1 MPRPNVSDQRKT
13 KILEV
18 ARKIFAHKS
27 LKQVKM
33 QDIARKAGLSVGG
46 VYWYYKSKEDIL
58 AALLLQNAERN
69 LALIDRLIET
79 SAPTAQR
86 LKVISEHLIEQVSQL
101 SELYLTGAKYY
112 ARLSHSP
119 ETRMVMNRIDESYR
133 NGLAVLIEQGISH
146 GEFRSV
152 NAQDVATILIGA
164 YEGLMLLWVMS
175 PQTIQLQ
182 ESARLTGQLLLTGL
196 ERG

>member
-1 MPRPNVSDQRKT
+1 MPRPDVSNQRKA

-27 LKQVKM
+27 LKDVKM

-58 AALLLQNAERN
+58 AALLLQNAELN

-86 LKVISEHLIEQVSQL
+86 LKVISEHFIEQVSQL
-101 SELYLTGAKYY
+101 SELYLTGAKYH
-112 ARLSHSP
+112 ARLSHIP
-119 ETRMVMNRIDESYR
+119 ETRMVMNRIDEGYR
-133 NGLAVLIEQGISH
+133 KSLAILIEQGISL

-152 NAQDVATILIGA
+152 NAKDVATIFISA
-164 YEGLMLLWVMS
+164 YEGLMLLWIMS
-175 PQTIQLQ
+175 PQTIQLK

-196 ERG
+196 ARE

>member
-27 LKQVKM
+27 LNEVKM

-86 LKVISEHLIEQVSQL
+86 LQVISEHIIEQVSQL
-101 SELYLTGAKYY
+101 SEIYLTGAKYH
-112 ARLSHSP
+112 ARLSHST
-119 ETRMVMNRIDESYR
+119 ETRMVMSRIDERYR
-133 NGLAVLIEQGISH
+133 KSLAILIEQGISL

-182 ESARLTGQLLLTGL
+182 ESARLTGQLLLAGL
-196 ERG
+196 VRG